1 MGSIMF
7 SNNIMKQCNMCNE
20 IKPLSEYYKF
30 SNKNNPERVYYQSYC
45 KKCANKRRAEN
56 WRKQRAREREILAMS
71 QRDRSERPKLDPSY
85 YQDAPEHSRSSAEP
99 ESESTSSD
107 SPTSSSSSQHSQE

>member
-56 WRKQRAREREILAMS
+56 WRKQRAREREILAS
-71 QRDRSERPKLDPSY
+71 AVNNNLVSTEEASKLSK
-85 YQDAPEHSRSSAEP
+85 QVCMAGTEELINKNR
-99 ESESTSSD
+99 
-107 SPTSSSSSQHSQE
+107 Q